1 MLGLFRGTWRRV
13 LACFLAGLLTI
24 LPLVIT
30 VAVIVWV
37 AGIIQRLI
45 GPGSLVGMGLES
57 MGQRFAGGNELL
69 AYCLGC
75 VLVLASIFVLGI
87 VVQMG
92 FRRLLN
98 AVVSPLMKS
107 IPIAGSVYGAA
118 TQIVGLLDKRDK
130 SDLKRMQV
138 VYCLFGK
145 EHGTGLLALL
155 PTPDRY
161 PIDGRD
167 YYIVYIPTSPVPMT
181 GGLLFVP
188 ADSVRPVDISV
199 ESLMSI
205 YLSMGVTGPEFLDQ
219 SPLAAAEKSGP

>member
-1 MLGLFRGTWRRV
+1 MFGLVKGTWRRI
-13 LACFLAGLLTI
+13 LAYFLAGLLTI

-37 AGIIQRLI
+37 AGFIQRLI

-57 MGQRFAGGNELL
+57 MGQNLAGDNELL
-69 AYCLGC
+69 AYFLGC
-75 VLVLASIFVLGI
+75 VLVLASIFVLGV

-92 FRRLLN
+92 FRRLLH
-98 AVVSPLMKS
+98 AVVSPIIKS

-118 TQIVGLLDKRDK
+118 TQIVGLLEKRDE
-130 SDLKRMQV
+130 SDLQGMSV
-138 VYCLFGK
+138 VYCLFGR
-145 EHGTGLLALL
+145 ESGTGLLALL
-155 PTPDRY
+155 PSPDRY

-167 YYIVYIPTSPVPMT
+167 YYIVYIPTSPLPMT

-188 ADSVRPVDISV
+188 VDSVRTVDISV

-219 SPLAAAEKSGP
+219 PRGDQ